1 MKFFTGII
9 NIIRNKYL
17 IALVAF
23 ALMMLFFDR
32 NDIFVQL
39 ERRKELNDLLTSK
52 EFYENEIEKTK
63 KELSELENDPS
74 AVEKYAREN
83 FFMKRDN
90 EDIFIVDAPAQKESV
105 KK

>member
-17 IALVAF
+17 FALIAF

-52 EFYENEIEKTK
+52 KFYEEEIEKTK

-90 EDIFIVDAPAQKESV
+90 EDIFIVDAPPQKESV